1 MTLAAPAL
9 ALLAASC
16 LAISPVS
23 AQTPVPAQTAVP
35 AQAAAS
41 AGGSP
46 GTTTAQAAGTPPA
59 TQAPAA
65 QMAPTTAKAPPSEL
79 SQIET
84 MVSNLGYTPKTGGAG
99 TWFTI
104 EYAARN
110 NYRIDFSLSPD
121 KSVLYIYITY
131 GITAAQLAVLPGLV
145 LLQWNDSHRDY
156 FSVSKDKTQI
166 SLNVNMPT
174 QSLTPKSLRQ
184 AIGQLAGDAD
194 GADKIF
200 YPGNW

>member
-1 MTLAAPAL
+1 MRLAAPAV

-16 LAISPVS
+16 LTISPLH
-23 AQTPVPAQTAVP
+23 AQTAGAGATPATTTPAPSVP
-35 AQAAAS
+35 PAPIANSAAAK
-41 AGGSP
+41 
-46 GTTTAQAAGTPPA
+46 PPV
-59 TQAPAA
+59 
-65 QMAPTTAKAPPSEL
+65 AKASPSEL
-79 SQIET
+79 MQIEA
-84 MVSNLGYTPKTGGAG
+84 MVTNLGYTPNTGPAG

-110 NYRIDFSLSPD
+110 NYRVDFSLSPD

-131 GITAAQLAVLPGLV
+131 GITAVQLNVMPSVA

-156 FSVSKDKTQI
+156 FSVSKDKSQI

-194 GADKIF
+194 SADKIF